1 MNMDISAGEGKDIG
15 SERTVDS
22 DHFILIL
29 IISFSLTQS
38 RPPSYLIVPISYGHV
53 MSCHVMLLSVY
64 INCTS
69 FAAANDD

>member
-53 MSCHVMLLSVY
+53 MSCHVAFSLHQLHVIRS
-64 INCTS
+64 C
-69 FAAANDD
+69 